1 MKLQC
6 LVNLLGEFRLL
17 RYYVAK
23 VCTFTFRGAP
33 GAALGREVL
42 ITDHLPVAGRN
53 AFTDD
58 TEFWPVRLSL

>member
-6 LVNLLGEFRLL
+6 FVNLLGEVRPL
-17 RYYVAK
+17 RYEVAK
-23 VCTFTFRGAP
+23 VRALTCRGAP